1 MTTRKHRRRIQ
12 FWSATIPFIL
22 LVLSIAAIGYLIGYA
37 AAAPGHAEELP
48 TVISTPEPTPD
59 SLSTTPEF
67 IGAFEARAYC
77 PCVKCCG
84 VWSAEHPSRGETY
97 IQRTTS
103 GTIPEEGRTIA
114 ADWSILPKGSEVI
127 IGGHTYV
134 VEDTGAGIK
143 GSRIDIYFEDHDEA
157 LTYGVQNVD
166 LYRAKS

>member
-1 MTTRKHRRRIQ
+1 MNTRKHRRRIQ

-22 LVLSIAAIGYLIGYA
+22 LVLTITAIGYLIGYA
-37 AAAPGHAEELP
+37 AATPNPVAEELH
-48 TVISTPEPTPD
+48 TAVATPEPTPD
-59 SLSTTPEF
+59 SLSTAPEF
-67 IGAFEARAYC
+67 IGTFEARAYC

-84 VWSAEHPSRGETY
+84 VWSSEHPSRDESY

-114 ADWSILPKGSEVI
+114 ADWTVLPEGSEVI

-143 GSRIDIYFEDHDEA
+143 GSRIDIYFESHDAA
-157 LTYGVQNVD
+157 LEYGVQDVD
-166 LYRAKS
+166 LYRTN